1 MPTDK
6 QGYAARLQKELA
18 ALEDVTTKLQAAQSN
33 RAADD
38 EIADLSNQLR
48 GHREN
53 TARLQMMLRQPQD
66 R

>member
-1 MPTDK
+1 
-6 QGYAARLQKELA
+6 
-18 ALEDVTTKLQAAQSN
+18 VTTKLQAAQSN

-53 TARLQMMLRQPQD
+53 AARLQMMLRQPQD